1 MLSQFDNPEVYGR
14 LRATLTGRQL
24 VVDEFT
30 LHGGPGSKVRIPGR
44 SGNLSTAASEAAA
57 DGGQLSLR
65 GTANWGEPA
74 APGGSGIRMDMQGQ
88 IRALRVLVRSD
99 RQVTLSGDL
108 QGTARWLLRPD
119 GDRTDLV
126 YLQDVL
132 VTGRLLGALSVALR
146 RPLAWNH
153 DKMMAGCREGLAA
166 YV

>member
-1 MLSQFDNPEVYGR
+1 MSRRYTFDHRWTVATPASRVHEVLADLERYPEWW
-14 LRATLTGRQL
+14 
-24 VVDEFT
+24 
-30 LHGGPGSKVRIPGR
+30 P
-44 SGNLSTAASEAAA
+44 
-57 DGGQLSLR
+57 
-65 GTANWGEPA
+65 
-74 APGGSGIRMDMQGQ
+74 Q
-88 IRALRVLVRSD
+88 IRAVAKIDDDNARVICRSVLPYNID
-99 RQVTLSGDL
+99 LLLTAIRRDPLELETTLSGDL